1 VRRGK
6 VLLTVDQAVQAAPS
20 IPVSIRLPAA
30 ARKTGKLS
38 LSLRAMAADGTS
50 AARSVAIQIKR

>member
-1 VRRGK
+1 
-6 VLLTVDQAVQAAPS
+6 VLLTVNQAVQAAPS
-20 IPVSIRLPAA
+20 IPVSLRLPAT

-50 AARSVAIQIKR
+50 AARSVALQIKR